1 MRYYYVACLAAL
13 LVALCAAEPMANGAL
28 SNTRAANKISV
39 STSLRLRGGDD
50 EDDDDEDDDDSP
62 APAPKTRPR
71 SRGRGRGRGRGGR
84 GRGRIAAIYVDTA
97 VIGKACRNLTNWED
111 PAASKLAFAVGNA
124 AFLAYFVGPKA
135 IFMLWIAFLAAFLLP
150 LRDRVDVLEL
160 PLPVENLVERVADLL
175 AAATAF
181 VKTNV
186 VERFLPAA

>member
-1 MRYYYVACLAAL
+1 M
-13 LVALCAAEPMANGAL
+13 
-28 SNTRAANKISV
+28 
-39 STSLRLRGGDD
+39 
-50 EDDDDEDDDDSP
+50 
-62 APAPKTRPR
+62 
-71 SRGRGRGRGRGGR
+71 
-84 GRGRIAAIYVDTA
+84 
-97 VIGKACRNLTNWED
+97 
-111 PAASKLAFAVGNA
+111 AFAVGNA

-150 LRDRVDVLEL
+150 LRDRVDFVVLEL